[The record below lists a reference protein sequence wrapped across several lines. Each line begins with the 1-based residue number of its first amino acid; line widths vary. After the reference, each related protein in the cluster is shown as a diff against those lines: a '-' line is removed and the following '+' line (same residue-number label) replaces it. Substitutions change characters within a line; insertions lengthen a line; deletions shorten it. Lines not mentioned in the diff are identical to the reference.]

1 MKIIISPAKKMIDTS
16 DEFTPSTSP
25 LFLSEA
31 KELHHYMKSCSKSE
45 LKKILKCNDQLVSL
59 NHERF
64 HTNKIDEANMMALV
78 TYQGLQYQTMA
89 PHIFTDEEWN
99 YVNENLII
107 LSGLYGML
115 RPTDSVVQ
123 YRLEMQAKI
132 NHKKHKTLYEFWGTK
147 IASQLDSEKD
157 FILNLASKEYGDV
170 VEKHLQTKM
179 ITCIFGEFK
188 DNKVIVKGTLA
199 KMARGAMVRYLA
211 TNNIRTTKG
220 IKQFSENGFKYSEK
234 LSSEYEFVFIKD
246 KN

>member
-25 LFLSEA
+25 LFLSEV

-45 LKKILKCNDQLVSL
+45 LKMILKCNDQLVSL

-78 TYQGLQYQTMA
+78 TYQGLQYQAMA

-132 NHKKHKTLYEFWGTK
+132 NHKKHKTLYDFWGTK
-147 IASQLDSEKD
+147 IARQLDNEKD
-157 FILNLASKEYGDV
+157 FILNLASKEYSDV

-211 TNNIRTTKG
+211 TNNIRTTMG
-220 IKQFSENGFKYSEK
+220 IKQFSENGFKFSEE
-234 LSSEYEFVFIKD
+234 LSNEYEFVFIKD